1 MRKKLMAGPYL
12 LWMLVFTI
20 VPLLFRFLLRLHF
33 FGRRVH
39 FFKHN
44 RDL

>member
-20 VPLLFRFLLRLHF
+20 VPLLFVFYYG
-33 FGRRVH
+33 FGRHVH

-44 RDL
+44 SDF

>member
-20 VPLLFRFLLRLHF
+20 VPLLFVFYYGF
-33 FGRRVH
+33 FGRHVH

-44 RDL
+44 SDL